1 MAKPVFPI
9 YANNNPDYWSNPGD
23 KGNPVHLSDIDN
35 VGYDRRDRREF
46 NGSIGLNWEVPWVK
60 GLSAKA
66 LFSYDYNNKYSRNGI
81 KNIMNIPTTRSMM
94 FIMLPA
100 ATPFQS

>member
-1 MAKPVFPI
+1 MTASNIISRLLGALYIIPWYAWMGKPIFPI

-46 NGSIGLNWEVPWVK
+46 NGSITLNWEVPWVK

-66 LFSYDYNNKYSRNGI
+66 LLSYDYNNK
-81 KNIMNIPTTRSMM
+81 
-94 FIMLPA
+94 
-100 ATPFQS
+100 